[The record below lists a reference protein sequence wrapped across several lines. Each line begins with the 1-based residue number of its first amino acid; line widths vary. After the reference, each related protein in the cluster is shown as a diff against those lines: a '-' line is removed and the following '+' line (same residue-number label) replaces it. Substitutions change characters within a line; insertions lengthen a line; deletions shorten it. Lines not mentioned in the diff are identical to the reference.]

1 MVTKAFFHGR
11 KDYRLDPKGR
21 IPFPSAWYAP
31 LGLENCN
38 KVVVAKGLSEERY
51 LEIFS
56 VESWEE
62 QMRIVDESPIGP
74 ARNKML
80 KWYIATAET
89 VELDNQNRIRLSKNL
104 IDYADIKKDVVLAGS
119 IETAQIWAK
128 EVFDA
133 SLVMD
138 DADFDVM
145 YNFMNDARKKI
156 REKGEK

>member
-1 MVTKAFFHGR
+1 
-11 KDYRLDPKGR
+11 
-21 IPFPSAWYAP
+21 
-31 LGLENCN
+31 
-38 KVVVAKGLSEERY
+38 
-51 LEIFS
+51 
-56 VESWEE
+56 
-62 QMRIVDESPIGP
+62 
-74 ARNKML
+74 
-80 KWYIATAET
+80 

-104 IDYADIKKDVVLAGS
+104 LDYAGIKKDVVLAGS